1 MRWWLSA
8 LSGNECA
15 FPGCG
20 LPVVDERIRV
30 VVGQICHIAAANPEG
45 PRFDP
50 DMTDEER
57 RAFENLV
64 VMCSMHNK
72 VVDTVP
78 EEFPADRLREFKRT
92 YEARHSGH
100 AERLAMIGNLDEVVR
115 QLLEHLRTASDA
127 SSVDTRRQAEAEA
140 TLRGMPLDHVPQPDS
155 LPSMSSISI
164 PPC

>member
-1 MRWWLSA
+1 MRLDPKEATVRRLYA

-15 FPGCG
+15 FPDCG
-20 LPVVDERIRV
+20 LPVVDERTGV
-30 VVGQICHIAAANPEG
+30 VVGQICHIAAANSDG

-78 EEFPADRLREFKRT
+78 DEFPAERLRGIKRIH
-92 YEARHSGH
+92 EARHSGQ
-100 AERLAMIGNLDEVVR
+100 ADRLAMKGNLDEVVR
-115 QLLEHLRTASDA
+115 QLLEHLRAGSYI
-127 SSVDTRRQAEAEA
+127 SSMDTRRQEEAEA
-140 TLRGMPLDHVPQPDS
+140 KLRSMPLD
-155 LPSMSSISI
+155 
-164 PPC
+164 